1 MRGGVSSKDAEMMSK
16 SGLPGI
22 KRRGEAAGTSV
33 KISSPLSVS
42 IWQSRTVQPTPEILI
57 TQSSNSPS
65 PKSFQNTVSRC
76 LSCWE
81 ADGQENIQTKPS
93 LSPLS
98 HQVSWKPLNNSYFTV
113 FTLCGKAPSVKDK
126 LLRKSKEK
134 NQSNSHSLDWSI
146 GVCQGNFTSPI
157 CAS

>member
-1 MRGGVSSKDAEMMSK
+1 MMLRRWASQGRTEQK
-16 SGLPGI
+16 GEERLLGWAWKYLP
-22 KRRGEAAGTSV
+22 
-33 KISSPLSVS
+33 PLSVS

-57 TQSSNSPS
+57 TQSSNSHS

-81 ADGQENIQTKPS
+81 ADSQENIQTKPS

-98 HQVSWKPLNNSYFTV
+98 HRVSWKPLNNSYFTV
-113 FTLCGKAPSVKDK
+113 FTLCGNAPSVKDK
-126 LLRKSKEK
+126 LLRKSREK

-146 GVCQGNFTSPI
+146 GVCQGNSTSPI

>member
-1 MRGGVSSKDAEMMSK
+1 MHSQVRSNDAEAMSK
-16 SGLPGI
+16 SGTPGT
-22 KRRGEAAGTSV
+22 KRRGEAAGISM

-57 TQSSNSPS
+57 TQSSNSRS

-81 ADGQENIQTKPS
+81 AESQENIQTKPS

-98 HQVSWKPLNNSYFTV
+98 HRVSWKPLNNSYFTV
-113 FTLCGKAPSVKDK
+113 FTLCGNAPSVKDK
-126 LLRKSKEK
+126 LLRKSREK

-146 GVCQGNFTSPI
+146 GVCQGNSTSPI